1 MNLRSL
7 ATLLVRKPRTVLLT
21 FTIITIV
28 IGIFAQN
35 LYMESNLSGFLPEN
49 TPELKDWD
57 KIVED
62 FHMGSTIIVYIESLI
77 KGYDIR
83 HPDVLDEMNIV
94 CTVDEKELDNGEID
108 GIVKINSV
116 SNLIKEEHSKNP
128 LIGDLGG
135 GGKRGIPS
143 DESTIRTYFSRP
155 SLAAAKGILYT
166 NDYKIAV
173 IFVQISEDADY
184 DKIIDDIQYRIDHR
198 GGKLTEMTVTGTIA
212 IQKAIQKTSMEQLI
226 WMFPIAIIF
235 VSLVLLYFHRSFKG
249 IIIAFLPPAYALILT
264 FGTLGVVN
272 PELTLISVSVV
283 ALLMGLGVDYS
294 IHLMNRFTE
303 ETSINDKIDRIEKI
317 LRSTGKAILLSTI
330 TTMIGFGSLMISS
343 MSPMVSFGFACTI
356 GILYCFIS
364 ATILVPC
371 LVLILKFEK
380 KIHISGWKKFAKFAV
395 DNRRRV
401 IVIAIF
407 FAVMSLILL
416 PHVKTDVNYSEMAPE
431 GISELEALR
440 AYSENFGSGLNFN
453 AFYLDVGPQG
463 LTYPETIDAIYDM
476 EEKMRKI
483 GIKEGILEN
492 GLVVYSVADEI
503 KKVNDILKK
512 NEIIDELAKHYG
524 VDKVL
529 FDQIADKG
537 LISEDYSKTIVIVS
551 IPIGLGIEKIEILI
565 NDVNEIID
573 ETRLTLPRG
582 GYISHVTGQDAINVA
597 IDKKLADEQARSM
610 IIALLLVLA
619 ALIIIFNSSLYG
631 LLTMIPVG
639 FVLIWEP
646 GFLVGFNIPL
656 SVTTISIASIMIGI
670 GVDYG
675 VHITHRVREE
685 MGNGLSNVDATKVAI
700 EKTGL
705 SLVEAALTTVAG
717 LAAIYFVGVPAM
729 QEFGLVVILMTS
741 LSCIAAALI
750 LPTFFSSRF
759 LK

>member
-1 MNLRSL
+1 MRSL
-7 ATLLVRKPRTVLLT
+7 ATLLVRKPRTVLLI

-28 IGIFAQN
+28 VGLFAQN
-35 LYMESNLSGFLPEN
+35 LYMESNLSGFLPKD

-83 HPDVLDEMNIV
+83 HPDVLDEMNII
-94 CTVDEKELDNGEID
+94 CTVDEKELDKGKID
-108 GIVKINSV
+108 GIIKINSV
-116 SNLIKEEHSKNP
+116 SNLIKEEHSENP

-135 GGKRGIPS
+135 GGERGIPS
-143 DESTIRTYFSRP
+143 DESTIRIYFSRP
-155 SLAAAKGILYT
+155 SLSATKGILYT

-173 IFVQISEDADY
+173 ILVQISEDADY
-184 DKIIDDIQYRIDHR
+184 DKIIDDIQYLIEHR
-198 GGKLTEMTVTGTIA
+198 SGKLTEMTITGTLA
-212 IQKAIQKTSMEQLI
+212 MQKAIQKTSMEQLI
-226 WMFPIAIIF
+226 LVFPIAIIL
-235 VSLVLLYFHRSFKG
+235 VSFVLLYFHRSFKG

-272 PELTLISVSVV
+272 PKLTLISVSVV

-294 IHLMNRFTE
+294 IHLMNRFAE
-303 ETSINDKIDRIEKI
+303 EISIDDKIDRIEKI

-343 MSPMVSFGFACTI
+343 MSPMVSFGFACVI
-356 GILYCFIS
+356 GILYCFVS
-364 ATILVPC
+364 AIILVPC

-380 KIHISGWKKFAKFAV
+380 KIYVSGWKKFAKFAV

-401 IVIAIF
+401 IVIAVF

-416 PHVKTDVNYSEMAPE
+416 PYVKTDVNYSEMAPE
-431 GISELEALR
+431 GISELKALR
-440 AYSENFGSGLNFN
+440 AYSENFGSGSNFN

-463 LTYPETIDAIYDM
+463 LTYPETIDAIYKM

-483 GIKEGILEN
+483 GIKEGILKD

-529 FDQIADKG
+529 FDQIADEG

-551 IPIGLGIEKIEILI
+551 IPIGLSIEKIEILI
-565 NDVNEIID
+565 NEINEIID

-582 GYISHVTGQDAINVA
+582 RYISHVTGQDAINVA
-597 IDKKLADEQARSM
+597 IDEKLADEQARSM
-610 IIALLLVLA
+610 VIALLLVLA

-631 LLTMIPVG
+631 FLTMIPVV

-646 GFLVGFNIPL
+646 GFLVGFSIPL

-670 GVDYG
+670 GIDYG

-685 MGNGLSNVDATKVAI
+685 MANGLSNVDATKVAI

-717 LAAIYFVGVPAM
+717 LASIYFVGVPAM

-741 LSCIAAALI
+741 LSCVAAVLI

>member
-1 MNLRSL
+1 MNMRSL
-7 ATLLVRKPRTVLLT
+7 ATLLVRKPRTVLLI
-21 FTIITIV
+21 FTIITVI

-35 LYMESNLSGFLPEN
+35 LYMESDLSGFLPPD

-62 FHMGSTIIVYIESLI
+62 FHVGSTILI
-77 KGYDIR
+77 YVEAGHMKNGIKD
-83 HPDVLDEMNIV
+83 PDVM
-94 CTVDEKELDNGEID
+94 KEID
-108 GIVKINSV
+108 RVCSNPRLDIYENDEGIRDGILKIRSI
-116 SNLIKEEHSKNP
+116 SNLVKEENSKP
-128 LIGDLGG
+128 LLKGG
-135 GGKRGIPS
+135 NGVKEIP
-143 DESTIRTYFSRP
+143 DDIDTISIYFSRTAL
-155 SLAAAKGILYT
+155 SSTKGVLYT
-166 NDYKIAV
+166 NKYDVAV
-173 IFVQISEDADY
+173 LIIQLTENADY
-184 DKIIDDIQYRIDHR
+184 DDVLERTKEAIEHK
-198 GGKLTEMTVTGTIA
+198 GGTLTEMTITGTIA
-212 IQKAIQKTSMEQLI
+212 MQKAIQKTSMEQLI
-226 WMFPIAIIF
+226 LVFPIAIAL
-235 VSLVLLYFHRSFKG
+235 VSFVLLYFHRSFKG
-249 IIIAFLPPAYALILT
+249 VIIAFLPPAYALILT

-272 PELTLISVSVV
+272 PALTLISVSVV

-294 IHLMNRFTE
+294 IHLMNRFAE
-303 ETSINDKIDRIEKI
+303 ETSIDDKIDRIEKI
-317 LRSTGKAILLSTI
+317 LRSTGKAIMLSTI

-356 GILYCFIS
+356 GILYCFVS
-364 ATILVPC
+364 AIILVPC
-371 LVLILKFEK
+371 LVLILKFEN
-380 KIHISGWKKFAKFAV
+380 KIHVSGWKKFAKFAV

-407 FAVMSLILL
+407 FAIMSLILL

-431 GISELEALR
+431 GIPELKALQD
-440 AYSENFGSGLNFN
+440 YSENFGGGSNFN

-463 LTYPETIDAIYDM
+463 LTYPETIDAIYKM

-483 GIKEGILEN
+483 GVKEGILKD
-492 GLVVYSVADEI
+492 GLVVYSIADEL
-503 KKVNDILKK
+503 KEVNDILKK

-529 FDQIADKG
+529 FDQIADEG
-537 LISEDYSKTIVIVS
+537 LISKDYSKTIVVVS
-551 IPIGLGIEKIEILI
+551 IPIGLSIEEIEILI
-565 NDVNEIID
+565 NGVNEIID
-573 ETRLTLPRG
+573 ETCLTLPRG

-597 IDKKLADEQARSM
+597 IDEKLADEQARSM
-610 IIALLLVLA
+610 VIALLLVLA

-631 LLTMIPVG
+631 FLTMIPVV

-646 GFLVGFNIPL
+646 GFLVGFSIPL

-670 GVDYG
+670 GIDYG

-685 MGNGLSNVDATKVAI
+685 MENGLSNVDATKVAI
-700 EKTGL
+700 EKTGP

-717 LAAIYFVGVPAM
+717 LLSIFLVGVPAM

-741 LSCIAAALI
+741 LSCVAAVLI